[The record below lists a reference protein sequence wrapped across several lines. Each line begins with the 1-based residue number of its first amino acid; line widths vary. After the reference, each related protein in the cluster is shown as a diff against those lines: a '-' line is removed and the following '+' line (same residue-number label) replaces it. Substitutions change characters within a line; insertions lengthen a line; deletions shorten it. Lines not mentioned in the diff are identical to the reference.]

1 MSQRRSVALVAGAA
15 TFLAS
20 SVFSTVFELFG
31 WVLESFL
38 SIAVV
43 VGVAMIARTLRVP
56 VWGQVLAMLAGLL
69 ILITWTFPS
78 GHEIFG
84 FIPDGHTFSHFHALW
99 REAGKDVKELAIPV
113 PEPAG
118 LSFLVAVGM
127 GLVAI
132 AVDLLAVGLRQPAL
146 AGLPLLA
153 LYSVPVAIN
162 TGSVSWLPFLLGG
175 AGYLWL
181 LMTDHVDQVRRWG
194 RRFTGDGRDVD
205 AWEPSPL
212 ASAGRRLGF
221 LGLVLAIVVPVAV
234 PGLSSGLLDRI
245 AAYNNGTGSG
255 PGNGSRLGTSINPI
269 TTLRGSLT
277 EGQPINLFQLQTD
290 DPDPGYLRTA
300 VADQINDNG
309 FSPGPVRRSRPLANG
324 PDQPNVAVSSVVY
337 HGYQAK
343 IDSQQLDDRYLPIF
357 GAPTAIQA
365 PGGANWR
372 YEPDTGVVFT
382 DRPATRGSS
391 WRLNYDSFDYRP
403 AELRRAPRLDTGDP
417 VVHDNTKVRTIGT
430 IRSRVDQLVRGKS
443 TEYDRVRAILD
454 FFAPSNGFKYSLSTK
469 PGTSGSAIVDFLT
482 KRQGYCEQYASAMAW
497 MVRQAQIP
505 ARVVVGYT
513 HGSKLGNGHLYQVT
527 SHEAH
532 AWVEVYF
539 PSFGWVPFDPTPGGD
554 VAGSASFGWAPNPSA
569 ASGGNGPGAAQP
581 GKPRDPGAANT
592 GDKAQHGAGSV
603 NQGAGQRAHAAA
615 RWPYWLVGGFLALL
629 ALAAIPAAMRGLVR
643 RRRGRIAARIAS
655 SSVAT
660 GPDPQL
666 TVDGAGQDGHLL
678 ARRAAHAVWDEL
690 MDTVVDYRIDEDL
703 SRTPRMTAA
712 RLAGLPGIGT
722 EAGSA
727 LRLLGHAEE
736 RARYAP
742 EPVDPAEL
750 RVSAPQAQEALR
762 AQASRGQRI
771 LAVLAPRSVLRRW
784 RAGVVDTG
792 TRSVAGVGLW
802 RQRLLQSRV
811 PRRLFAS
818 RTGRP

>member
-1 MSQRRSVALVAGAA
+1 MNQRRSVALVAGAA

-31 WVLESFL
+31 WVMESFL

-56 VWGQVLAMLAGLL
+56 VWGQLLAMLAGLL
-69 ILITWTFPS
+69 MLITWTFPS
-78 GHEIFG
+78 GHEVLG

-99 REAGKDVKELAIPV
+99 REAGKDVKELSIPV

-162 TGSVSWLPFLLGG
+162 TGSVSWLPFVLGG

-194 RRFTGDGRDVD
+194 RRFTGDGRDID

-212 ASAGRRLGF
+212 ASAGRRLGL
-221 LGLVLAIVVPVAV
+221 LGLVLAIALPAAV

-277 EGQPINLFQLQTD
+277 EGDPINLFQLRTD

-300 VADQINDNG
+300 VADQISDRG

-324 PDQPNVAVSSVVY
+324 PDQPNVAVSSTAR
-337 HGYQAK
+337 HGYRAQIEA
-343 IDSQQLDDRYLPIF
+343 QQLDDRYLPLF
-357 GAPTAIQA
+357 GAPTSIQA
-365 PGGANWR
+365 PRGVTWR
-372 YEPDTGVVFT
+372 YDPDTGVVST
-382 DRPATRGSS
+382 DRPATRNAIWQLS
-391 WRLNYDSFDYRP
+391 YDRFDYRP
-403 AELRRAPRLDTGDP
+403 ADLRRAPRLDTGDP
-417 VVHDNTKVRTIGT
+417 AVHDNTKVRTIGSIST
-430 IRSRVDQLVRGKS
+430 QVGRLVRGKT

-469 PGTSGSAIVDFLT
+469 AGTSGSAIVDFLT
-482 KRQGYCEQYASAMAW
+482 KRQGYCEQYASAMTW
-497 MVRQAQIP
+497 MVRQAHIP

-513 HGSKLGNGHLYQVT
+513 HGSKVGNSSLYQVT

-539 PSFGWVPFDPTPGGD
+539 PTFGWVPFDPTPGGD
-554 VAGSASFGWAPNPSA
+554 VTGSASFSWAPNPAA
-569 ASGGNGPGAAQP
+569 ASGGNGSNAAQQN
-581 GKPRDPGAANT
+581 KPRDPGAGNSA
-592 GDKAQHGAGSV
+592 DKAQHGAGSV
-603 NQGAGQRAHAAA
+603 NNSAGQRAHAPT
-615 RWPYWLVGGFLALL
+615 RWPYWLVGTLL
-629 ALAAIPAAMRGLVR
+629 ALIAIAAIPAARRELVR
-643 RRRGRIAARIAS
+643 SRRSRVAARTPSVDAS
-655 SSVAT
+655 IST
-660 GPDPQL
+660 EPQL
-666 TVDGAGQDGHLL
+666 TRDGEGIGHAP

-690 MDTVVDYRIDEDL
+690 MDTVVDHRIDEDL
-703 SRTPRMTAA
+703 TRTPRATAA

-722 EAGSA
+722 DASSA
-727 LRLLGHAEE
+727 LQLLGHAEE

-742 EPVDPAEL
+742 QPVDPAQL
-750 RVSAPQAQEALR
+750 RVASRQAQDALR
-762 AQASRGQRI
+762 TQVTRGRRL
-771 LAVLAPRSVLRRW
+771 LAVLLPLSVLRRW
-784 RAGVVDTG
+784 RTGIVETAAG
-792 TRSVAGVGLW
+792 SVAGVGLW
-802 RQRLLQSRV
+802 RQRVLQSRV

-818 RTGRP
+818 RSERL